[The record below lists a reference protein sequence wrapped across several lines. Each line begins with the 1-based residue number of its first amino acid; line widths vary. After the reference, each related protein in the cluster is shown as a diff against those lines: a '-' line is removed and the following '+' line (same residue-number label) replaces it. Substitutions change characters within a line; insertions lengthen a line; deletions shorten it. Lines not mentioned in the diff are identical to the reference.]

1 MIPKTITI
9 ELPVMSAHD
18 AAEIG
23 RRVVLLDGYN
33 RMIATGMG
41 LAPYDAL
48 QPAALL
54 AATHGLNNELG
65 GIIASLAP
73 SAKAAAP
80 DLGSIDELADKLAGV
95 VHDFAELLRN
105 FHDAAHELKKAAMFA
120 GEVMGN
126 DTER

>member
-9 ELPVMSAHD
+9 TLPVMSAHD

-23 RRVVLLDGYN
+23 GRVVLLDGYA
-33 RMIATGMG
+33 RAMAAVMG

-73 SAKAAAP
+73 SAKVTPP
-80 DLGSIDELADKLAGV
+80 DVGAVNELADKQADAVLGL
-95 VHDFAELLRN
+95 AELLRN
-105 FHDAAHELKKAAMFA
+105 FHDVAHDLKKAALFA
-120 GEVMGN
+120 SEVMGRVSEN
-126 DTER
+126 